1 MPHSPTPSPI
11 CDRRHIP
18 ANSQSQLASLFVT
31 GWTRKCHALTGTAV
45 TVESLA
51 IVDTQTT
58 HPIEP
63 TSVMVLIR
71 DLSQQALAIGYLT
84 IESENQLRRMLT
96 TTKYDLEDL
105 NAFMTLQLAAMS
117 GLVKQESREL
127 REGRSFSQ
135 TASET
140 ST

>member
-1 MPHSPTPSPI
+1 M
-11 CDRRHIP
+11 
-18 ANSQSQLASLFVT
+18 
-31 GWTRKCHALTGTAV
+31 
-45 TVESLA
+45 ESLA

>member
-1 MPHSPTPSPI
+1 
-11 CDRRHIP
+11 
-18 ANSQSQLASLFVT
+18 
-31 GWTRKCHALTGTAV
+31 
-45 TVESLA
+45 
-51 IVDTQTT
+51 
-58 HPIEP
+58 
-63 TSVMVLIR
+63 MVLIR

-127 REGRSFSQ
+127 REARSFSQ